1 MYLGSWIVFDRLKSG
16 TVRSRPPLGMSA
28 RTWPFMKILISAG
41 LSSTAYYAT
50 LDLLSDWQPKAWEA
64 ADRLALLLKC
74 SVVTTFP
81 FIAAIIVVAAQRL
94 NPRYLDDRHVKGVK
108 PGSVLDINGRVAQN
122 SLEQFVLY
130 FVGLGAMA
138 LYLTPKDAQTVPILA
153 SLFFIGRVLYWWG
166 YHHNTYVRA
175 FGFGLTFYPT
185 VIVYAWLVLIMITG
199 LYFPI

>member
-1 MYLGSWIVFDRLKSG
+1 MVLGNRPEIDRLNRGK
-16 TVRSRPPLGMSA
+16 VRSRPPFGFSPQA
-28 RTWPFMKILISAG
+28 WPFMQILAAAG
-41 LSSTAYYAT
+41 VSSTVYYAA
-50 LDLLSDWQPKAWEA
+50 LDLMSDWQPQSWEI

-74 SVVTTFP
+74 SVLTTFP
-81 FIAAIIVVAAQRL
+81 FIAAVIVVAAQRL
-94 NPRYLDDRHVKGVK
+94 NPRYLEGKGVK
-108 PGSVLDINGRVAQN
+108 RDSALDINSRVAQN

-153 SLFFIGRVLYWWG
+153 TLFFIGRVLYWWG

-175 FGFGLTFYPT
+175 FGWGLTFYPT
-185 VIVYAWLVLIMITG
+185 VIVYAWLALIMSTG